1 MPYGMIVFHHAV
13 WHDRFRVGTPTA
25 LIHPKIRATQTSIE
39 DTTLTP
45 RLTLAVLQGLMRN
58 RPKRL
63 FYSAI
68 VNVFGRIRVIRDCQV
83 PSPRRRRA
91 RPPVPRAPVL
101 TRPLKHFQS
110 VAVTVVTGN
119 LRIWYALV
127 QGLFLPLFDTFSTYL
142 F

>member
-1 MPYGMIVFHHAV
+1 MPYGMIVV
-13 WHDRFRVGTPTA
+13 SSCRTYHDRFRVGTPPA

-39 DTTLTP
+39 DTTLSP
-45 RLTLAVLQGLMRN
+45 RLTLAVLQGLIRN

-101 TRPLKHFQS
+101 TRH
-110 VAVTVVTGN
+110 
-119 LRIWYALV
+119 Y
-127 QGLFLPLFDTFSTYL
+127 
-142 F
+142 

>member
-1 MPYGMIVFHHAV
+1 
-13 WHDRFRVGTPTA
+13 
-25 LIHPKIRATQTSIE
+25 
-39 DTTLTP
+39 
-45 RLTLAVLQGLMRN
+45 MRN

>member
-1 MPYGMIVFHHAV
+1 
-13 WHDRFRVGTPTA
+13 
-25 LIHPKIRATQTSIE
+25 
-39 DTTLTP
+39 
-45 RLTLAVLQGLMRN
+45 MRN

-83 PSPRRRRA
+83 PSPRR
-91 RPPVPRAPVL
+91 PRAPVL

-127 QGLFLPLFDTFSTYL
+127 QGLFLPLFDTFSTY
-142 F
+142 FF

>member
-1 MPYGMIVFHHAV
+1 MFHHAV
-13 WHDRFRVGTPTA
+13 WHDRFRVGTPPA
-25 LIHPKIRATQTSIE
+25 LIHPKVRSTQTSIE

-83 PSPRRRRA
+83 PSPRR
-91 RPPVPRAPVL
+91 PRAPVL
-101 TRPLKHFQS
+101 TRPLKEALFQS